1 MKKFK
6 FLLVVITLAFL
17 CGCGKA
23 KPTNIINKFEDKINS
38 TKSYQVVGTMEIV
51 SNEETFS
58 YDVNVDYKY
67 EDFYKVTLLNKTNSH
82 EQVILKDGQSVYVVT
97 PALNKSFKFQSDW
110 PDNSSQSYL
119 LKSLLNDIKKTENPV
134 VDENNDY
141 YIVNAN
147 VNYPNNSK
155 LTSEKIYFTKDGELK
170 EVQVLNKDGNAII
183 RMKFNSIN
191 YGVKLDEKNFSLDSL
206 ITNNCDGEESCD
218 NKKPSENTSE
228 NNKPKDESSETGA
241 LKDIIYPL
249 FVPEDTHL
257 STKDTV
263 ETDNGDRVIMTYAG
277 AKPFMI
283 IEEVANPS
291 NEMEITSVY
300 GDPLFMSSAVAA
312 LGSNSL
318 EWQNNNRSYYITSS
332 YLTSE
337 EMMTIA
343 ESLNTASVVE
353 ITNNK

>member
-1 MKKFK
+1 M
-6 FLLVVITLAFL
+6 LAL
-17 CGCGKA
+17 ICGCGKA
-23 KPTNIINKFEDKINS
+23 KTTNIINKFEDKVNS
-38 TKSYQVVGTMEIV
+38 TKSYKVEGSMEIV
-51 SNEETFS
+51 ANEETFT
-58 YDVNVDYKY
+58 YDVSVDYKY
-67 EDFYKVTLLNKTNSH
+67 EEFYKVTLLNKTNSH
-82 EQVILKDGQSVYVVT
+82 EQVILKDGESVYVVT
-97 PALNKSFKFQSDW
+97 PALNKSFKFQSNW

-119 LKSLLNDIKKTENPV
+119 LKSLLNDIKGTDNPV
-134 VDENNDY
+134 VDENDDY

-155 LTSEKIYFTKDGELK
+155 LATEKIYFDKEGNLK

-183 RMKFNSIN
+183 RMKFTTIKYGEKFDDN
-191 YGVKLDEKNFSLDSL
+191 YFSLDSL
-206 ITNNCDGEESCD
+206 ITNSCEGDDCNSTPNESED
-218 NKKPSENTSE
+218 KNSES
-228 NNKPKDESSETGA
+228 KETGA

-263 ETDNGDRVIMTYAG
+263 ETDGGERVIMTYAG
-277 AKPFMI
+277 AKPIMI
-283 IEEVANPS
+283 IEEAVKPS
-291 NEMEITSVY
+291 DEMEVTSVY

-318 EWQNNNRSYYITSS
+318 EWQNSNRSYYITSS

-353 ITNNK
+353 ITNDK